1 MTDKRQKAAKVK
13 CKHDESQTKQSIFVE
28 IVFSSR
34 SICVL
39 LELIHRWT
47 QDFSKINQEKRKI
60 EQIYIWNNMT
70 TGFIM

>member
-1 MTDKRQKAAKVK
+1 MMNLKQN
-13 CKHDESQTKQSIFVE
+13 SQYLWN

-34 SICVL
+34 IICVL

-47 QDFSKINQEKRKI
+47 QDFSKIEQEKRKI
-60 EQIYIWNNMT
+60 EQIYIWNTMT